1 MTLTM
6 NVLILKC
13 IENQYQISFLPCS
26 INLIHQLDRNKYE
39 L

>member
-6 NVLILKC
+6 NVLFLKC

-26 INLIHQLDRNKYE
+26 INREIARGINEQK
-39 L
+39 